1 MISSA
6 KIMVQ
11 LIVDQLLAYGIRKVV
26 VSPGSRN
33 APFSIAFDEH
43 PEIETFVVHDERSA
57 AFIALGMAQ
66 EVGEVIALCC
76 TSGSACLNYY
86 PAISEAYYRSVPLVV
101 LTADR
106 PAAWINHGDG
116 QTIVQRDVFK
126 NHILGSLELDEDL
139 FQQKSIESHQKELAA
154 ILQITHS
161 NWKGPVHL
169 NVGLNEPLY
178 QTIEKTIDYH
188 FRLPEHVFPT
198 RMEKAEMDDIIS
210 QFNQHKTLVL
220 CGQMESNPKL
230 QQELMKFASFP
241 NVVVLVENTSNIQHE
256 RFIHCIDRTLN
267 GFDQNDVSFEPEIL
281 VTIGGA
287 VVSKR
292 IKAYLRKAKIQ
303 KHYKLGADFPE
314 MDTYRCLSRSIPLSA
329 DDFFTQVNE
338 NELQANKHNFNG
350 KWKRIDIL
358 AKDRALDFVSEFN
371 DLTDLQVFQTIQ
383 NLIPEDVVLHLA
395 NSSVVRYAQLF
406 DPIPGVRYES
416 NRGTSGIDGSTST
429 ALGAAITNQNKQHVL
444 ISGDISFLY
453 DSNALWYEPFPHNF
467 KMIVIQNYGGGIF
480 KIIPGPADSKQR
492 ERYFEAKQVK
502 SPAAVATG
510 YGFETKTVT
519 SLDELTEYLPLFF
532 DFKCSTQLLEVQ
544 TDDLNNAVDLDR
556 YFEFLRN
563 KNI

>member
-1 MISSA
+1 MISSS

-11 LIVDQLLAYGIRKVV
+11 LIVDQLLAYDIRKVV

-57 AFIALGMAQ
+57 GFIALGMAQ
-66 EVGEVIALCC
+66 ELGETVALCC

-86 PAISEAYYRSVPLVV
+86 PAISEAYYRSIPLLV

-106 PAAWINHGDG
+106 PSAWINHGDG

-126 NHILGSLELDEDL
+126 NHILGSLEFDEEL
-139 FQQKSIESHQKELAA
+139 FNNQSIETHQQELASF
-154 ILQITHS
+154 LHITQS

-178 QTIEKTIDYH
+178 QTVEKTTNYH
-188 FRLPEHVFPT
+188 FYLPSPSLPKHIEET
-198 RMEKAEMDDIIS
+198 EMSEIITE
-210 QFNQHKTLVL
+210 FNEHKTLVL
-220 CGQMESNPKL
+220 CGQMEANPRL
-230 QQELMKFASFP
+230 QQELMKLASFP

-292 IKAYLRKAKIQ
+292 IKAYLRKANIL
-303 KHYKLGADFPE
+303 KHYKLGAEFPE
-314 MDTYRCLSRSIPLSA
+314 MDTYRCLTKSFPVSA
-329 DDFFTQVNE
+329 DDFFAQVNE
-338 NELQANKHNFNG
+338 HELQANKYNFNG
-350 KWKRIDIL
+350 KWKRVDIQ
-358 AKDRALDFVSEFN
+358 AKDRALDFVSEFPH
-371 DLTDLQVFQTIQ
+371 LTDLQVFQTIQ
-383 NLIPEDVVLHLA
+383 DLLPEDSILHLA

-406 DPIPGVRYES
+406 DPLPGVRYES

-429 ALGAAITNQNKQHVL
+429 ALGAAIVNPRKQHVL

-453 DSNALWYEPFPHNF
+453 DSNALWYEPFPRNF

-492 ERYFEAKQVK
+492 ERYFEAKQAK
-502 SPAAVATG
+502 SPASIAMA
-510 YGFETKTVT
+510 YGLQTKTLS
-519 SLDELTEYLPLFF
+519 SLEELTEYLPLFF
-532 DFKCSTQLLEVQ
+532 DPSCETQVLEVQ
-544 TDDLNNAVDLDR
+544 TDDANNAIDLDR

-563 KNI
+563 

>member
-1 MISSA
+1 
-6 KIMVQ
+6 MVQ
-11 LIVDQLLAYGIRKVV
+11 LIVDQLLAHDIRKVV

-57 AFIALGMAQ
+57 GFIALGMAQ
-66 EVGEVIALCC
+66 ELGETVALCC

-86 PAISEAYYRSVPLVV
+86 PAISEAFYRSIPLLV

-139 FQQKSIESHQKELAA
+139 FNDTSIQTQQKELAA
-154 ILQITHS
+154 LLSVTKS
-161 NWKGPVHL
+161 AWKGPIHL

-178 QTIEKTIDYH
+178 KTVEKTIDYGKKAPIVPPMK
-188 FRLPEHVFPT
+188 RIDASE
-198 RMEKAEMDDIIS
+198 MELIVQEI
-210 QFNQHKTLVL
+210 NQSKVLVL
-220 CGQMESNPKL
+220 AGQMEQNPKL
-230 QQELMKFASFP
+230 QQELIKLASFP
-241 NVVVLVENTSNIQHE
+241 NVVVLVENTSNVQHE

-267 GFDQNDVSFEPEIL
+267 GFDQSNDAFKPEIL
-281 VTIGGA
+281 ITIGGA

-292 IKAYLRKAKIQ
+292 IKAYLRTAGIL
-303 KHYKLGADFPE
+303 KHYKIGAEFPE
-314 MDTYRCLSRSIPLSA
+314 MDTYRCLSKTFPLA
-329 DDFFTQVNE
+329 PADFFEQLNE
-338 NELQANKHNFNG
+338 SELTANTHNFNG
-350 KWKRIDIL
+350 KWKAVDII
-358 AKDRALDFVSEFN
+358 AKDRSLEFMSEFSS
-371 DLTDLQVFQTIQ
+371 LTDMQVFQNIQ
-383 NLIPEDVVLHLA
+383 DFLPDDRILHLA

-406 DPIPGVRYES
+406 DPLPGVRYES

-429 ALGAAITNQNKQHVL
+429 ALGAAIVNPSKQHLL

-453 DSNALWYEPFPHNF
+453 DSNALWYEPFPRNF

-492 ERYFEAKQVK
+492 EKYFEARQVK
-502 SPAAVATG
+502 SPASIAQA
-510 YGFETKTVT
+510 YGLQTKTIS
-519 SLDELTEYLPLFF
+519 SLEELTEYLPLFF
-532 DFKCSTQLLEVQ
+532 DPSCEMQVLEVQ
-544 TDDLNNAVDLDR
+544 TDDANNPIDLDR

-563 KNI
+563 

>member
-1 MISSA
+1 MISSS

-11 LIVDQLLAYGIRKVV
+11 LIVDQLLAYDIRKVV

-57 AFIALGMAQ
+57 GFIALGMAQ
-66 EVGEVIALCC
+66 ELGETVALCC

-86 PAISEAYYRSVPLVV
+86 PAISEAYYRSIPLLV

-106 PAAWINHGDG
+106 PSAWINHGDG

-126 NHILGSLELDEDL
+126 NHILGSLEFDEEL
-139 FQQKSIESHQKELAA
+139 FNNQSIETHQQELASF
-154 ILQITHS
+154 LHITQS

-178 QTIEKTIDYH
+178 QTVEKTTNYH
-188 FRLPEHVFPT
+188 FYLPSPSLPKHIEET
-198 RMEKAEMDDIIS
+198 EMSEIITE
-210 QFNQHKTLVL
+210 FNEHKTLVL
-220 CGQMESNPKL
+220 CGQMEANPRL
-230 QQELMKFASFP
+230 QQELMKLASFP

-292 IKAYLRKAKIQ
+292 IKAYLRKANIL
-303 KHYKLGADFPE
+303 KHYKLGAEFPE
-314 MDTYRCLSRSIPLSA
+314 MDTYRCLTKSFPVSA
-329 DDFFTQVNE
+329 DDFFAQVNE
-338 NELQANKHNFNG
+338 HELQANKHNFNG
-350 KWKRIDIL
+350 KWKRVDIQ
-358 AKDRALDFVSEFN
+358 AKDRALDFISEFPH
-371 DLTDLQVFQTIQ
+371 LTDLQVFQTIQ
-383 NLIPEDVVLHLA
+383 DLLPEDSILHLA

-406 DPIPGVRYES
+406 DPLPGVRYES

-429 ALGAAITNQNKQHVL
+429 ALGAAIVNPRKQHVL

-453 DSNALWYEPFPHNF
+453 DSNALWYEPFPRNF

-492 ERYFEAKQVK
+492 ERYFEAKQAK
-502 SPAAVATG
+502 SPASIAMA
-510 YGFETKTVT
+510 YGLQTKTLS
-519 SLDELTEYLPLFF
+519 SLEELTEYLPLFF
-532 DFKCSTQLLEVQ
+532 DPSCETQVLEVQ
-544 TDDLNNAVDLDR
+544 TDDANNAIDLDR

-563 KNI
+563 

>member
-1 MISSA
+1 
-6 KIMVQ
+6 MVQ
-11 LIVDQLLAYGIRKVV
+11 LIVDQLLAYDIRKVV

-57 AFIALGMAQ
+57 GFIALGMAQ
-66 EVGEVIALCC
+66 ELDETVALCC

-86 PAISEAYYRSVPLVV
+86 PAISEAYYRSIPLLV

-139 FQQKSIESHQKELAA
+139 FNNQSIETHQQELADL
-154 ILQITHS
+154 LQITQS

-178 QTIEKTIDYH
+178 QTVEKTTNYG
-188 FRLPEHVFPT
+188 FRSPVPT
-198 RMEKAEMDDIIS
+198 PSKHIEEGEMGEIIS
-210 QFNQHKTLVL
+210 EFNEYKTLVL
-220 CGQMESNPKL
+220 CGQMESNPRL

-281 VTIGGA
+281 VTVGGA

-292 IKAYLRKAKIQ
+292 IKAYLRKANIL
-303 KHYKLGADFPE
+303 KHYKLGAEFPE
-314 MDTYRCLSRSIPLSA
+314 MDTYRCLTKSFPVSA
-329 DDFFTQVNE
+329 DDFFAQVNE
-338 NELQANKHNFNG
+338 HELQANKHNFNG
-350 KWKRIDIL
+350 KWKRVDIL
-358 AKDRALDFVSEFN
+358 AKDRALDFVSEFPN
-371 DLTDLQVFQTIQ
+371 LTDLQVFQTIQ
-383 NLIPEDVVLHLA
+383 DLLPEDSILHLA

-429 ALGAAITNQNKQHVL
+429 ALGAAIVNPSKQHVL

-453 DSNALWYEPFPHNF
+453 DSNALWYEPFPRNF

-492 ERYFEAKQVK
+492 ERYFEAKQAK
-502 SPAAVATG
+502 SPASIAQAFG
-510 YGFETKTVT
+510 LQTKTLS
-519 SLDELTEYLPLFF
+519 SLEELTEYLPLFF
-532 DFKCSTQLLEVQ
+532 DPSCETQVLEVQ
-544 TDDLNNAVDLDR
+544 TDDVNNAIDLDR

-563 KNI
+563 

>member
-1 MISSA
+1 
-6 KIMVQ
+6 MVQ
-11 LIVDQLLAYGIRKVV
+11 LIVDQLLAYDIRKVV

-57 AFIALGMAQ
+57 GFIALGMAQ
-66 EVGEVIALCC
+66 ELGETVALCC

-86 PAISEAYYRSVPLVV
+86 PAISEAYYRSIPLLV

-106 PAAWINHGDG
+106 PSAWINHGDG

-126 NHILGSLELDEDL
+126 NHILGSLEFDEEL
-139 FQQKSIESHQKELAA
+139 FNNQSIETHQQELAS
-154 ILQITHS
+154 LLYITQS

-178 QTIEKTIDYH
+178 QTVEKTTNYH
-188 FRLPEHVFPT
+188 FYLPSPSLPKHIEET
-198 RMEKAEMDDIIS
+198 EMSEIITE
-210 QFNQHKTLVL
+210 FNEHKTLVL
-220 CGQMESNPKL
+220 CGQMEANPRL
-230 QQELMKFASFP
+230 QQELMKLASFP

-292 IKAYLRKAKIQ
+292 IKAYLRKANIL
-303 KHYKLGADFPE
+303 KHYKLGAEFPE
-314 MDTYRCLSRSIPLSA
+314 MDTYRCLTKSFPVSA
-329 DDFFTQVNE
+329 DDFFAQVNE
-338 NELQANKHNFNG
+338 HELQANKYNFNG
-350 KWKRIDIL
+350 KWKRVDIQ
-358 AKDRALDFVSEFN
+358 AKDRALDFISEFPH
-371 DLTDLQVFQTIQ
+371 LTDLQVFQTIQ
-383 NLIPEDVVLHLA
+383 DLLPEDSILHLA

-406 DPIPGVRYES
+406 DPLPGVRYES

-429 ALGAAITNQNKQHVL
+429 ALGAAIVNPRKQHVL

-453 DSNALWYEPFPHNF
+453 DSNALWYEPFPRNF

-492 ERYFEAKQVK
+492 ERYFEAKQAK
-502 SPAAVATG
+502 SPASIAMA
-510 YGFETKTVT
+510 YGLQTKTLS
-519 SLDELTEYLPLFF
+519 SLEELTEYLPLFF
-532 DFKCSTQLLEVQ
+532 DPSCETQVLEVQ
-544 TDDLNNAVDLDR
+544 TDDANNAIDLDR

-563 KNI
+563 

>member
-1 MISSA
+1 
-6 KIMVQ
+6 MVQ
-11 LIVDQLLAYGIRKVV
+11 LIVDQLLAYDIRKVV

-57 AFIALGMAQ
+57 GFIALGMAQ
-66 EVGEVIALCC
+66 ELGETVALCC

-86 PAISEAYYRSVPLVV
+86 PAISEAYYRSIPLLV

-126 NHILGSLELDEDL
+126 NHIHGSLEFDEDL
-139 FQQKSIESHQKELAA
+139 FEQKSIETHQEELAS
-154 ILQITHS
+154 LLRITQS

-178 QTIEKTIDYH
+178 KTVEKTIDYGKKAPIASPMK
-188 FRLPEHVFPT
+188 RIDASE
-198 RMEKAEMDDIIS
+198 MELFVQEI
-210 QFNQHKTLVL
+210 NQSKVLVL
-220 CGQMESNPKL
+220 AGQMEQNPKL
-230 QQELMKFASFP
+230 QQELIKLASFP
-241 NVVVLVENTSNIQHE
+241 NIVVLVENTSNIQHE

-267 GFDQNDVSFEPEIL
+267 GFDQSNDAFKPEIL
-281 VTIGGA
+281 ITIGGA

-292 IKAYLRKAKIQ
+292 IKAYLRTAGIL
-303 KHYKLGADFPE
+303 KHYKIGAEFPE
-314 MDTYRCLSRSIPLSA
+314 MDTYRCLSKTFPLTPADFFEQLNESELSA
-329 DDFFTQVNE
+329 NV
-338 NELQANKHNFNG
+338 HNFNG
-350 KWKRIDIL
+350 RWKTVDIV
-358 AKDRALDFVSEFN
+358 AKDRSLEFMSEFSS
-371 DLTDLQVFQTIQ
+371 LTDMQVFQNIQ
-383 NLIPEDVVLHLA
+383 DFLPEDRILHLA

-406 DPIPGVRYES
+406 DPLPGVRYES

-429 ALGAAITNQNKQHVL
+429 ALGAAIVNPSKQHVL

-453 DSNALWYEPFPHNF
+453 DSNALWYEPFPRNF

-492 ERYFEAKQVK
+492 EKYFEAKQVK
-502 SPAAVATG
+502 SPASIAQAFG
-510 YGFETKTVT
+510 LQTKTIS
-519 SLDELTEYLPLFF
+519 SLEELTEYLPLFF
-532 DFKCSTQLLEVQ
+532 DPSCEIQVLEVQ
-544 TDDLNNAVDLDR
+544 TDDANNAIDLDR

-563 KNI
+563 

>member
-1 MISSA
+1 
-6 KIMVQ
+6 MVQ
-11 LIVDQLLAYGIRKVV
+11 LIVDQLLAYDIRKVV

-57 AFIALGMAQ
+57 GFIALGMAQ
-66 EVGEVIALCC
+66 ELGETVALCC

-86 PAISEAYYRSVPLVV
+86 PAISEAYYRSIPLLV

-139 FQQKSIESHQKELAA
+139 FNNQSIETHQQELADL
-154 ILQITHS
+154 LQITQS

-178 QTIEKTIDYH
+178 QTVEKTTNYG
-188 FRLPEHVFPT
+188 FRSLVPSLP
-198 RMEKAEMDDIIS
+198 KCIAEGEMSEIIS
-210 QFNQHKTLVL
+210 EFNEHKTLVL
-220 CGQMESNPKL
+220 CGQMESNPRL

-281 VTIGGA
+281 VTVGGA

-292 IKAYLRKAKIQ
+292 IKAYLRKANIL
-303 KHYKLGADFPE
+303 KHYKLGAEFPE
-314 MDTYRCLSRSIPLSA
+314 MDTYRCLTKSFPVSA
-329 DDFFTQVNE
+329 DDFFAQVNE
-338 NELQANKHNFNG
+338 HELQANKHNFNG
-350 KWKRIDIL
+350 KWKRVDIL
-358 AKDRALDFVSEFN
+358 AKDRALDFVSEFPN
-371 DLTDLQVFQTIQ
+371 LTDLQVFQTIQ
-383 NLIPEDVVLHLA
+383 DLLPEDSILHLA

-406 DPIPGVRYES
+406 DPIPGVRYAS

-429 ALGAAITNQNKQHVL
+429 ALGAAIVNPSKQHVL

-453 DSNALWYEPFPHNF
+453 DSNALWYEPFPRNF

-492 ERYFEAKQVK
+492 ERYFEAKQAK
-502 SPAAVATG
+502 SPASIAQAFG
-510 YGFETKTVT
+510 LQTKTLS
-519 SLDELTEYLPLFF
+519 SLEELTEYLPLFF
-532 DFKCSTQLLEVQ
+532 DPSCETQVLEVQ
-544 TDDLNNAVDLDR
+544 TDDINNAIDLDR

-563 KNI
+563 

>member
-1 MISSA
+1 
-6 KIMVQ
+6 MVQ
-11 LIVDQLLAYGIRKVV
+11 LIVDQLLAFDIRKVV

-57 AFIALGMAQ
+57 GFIALGMAQ
-66 EVGEVIALCC
+66 ELGETVALCC

-86 PAISEAYYRSVPLVV
+86 PAISEAYYRSIPLLV

-139 FQQKSIESHQKELAA
+139 FNNQSIETHQQELADL
-154 ILQITHS
+154 LQITQS

-178 QTIEKTIDYH
+178 QTVEKTTNYG
-188 FRLPEHVFPT
+188 FLSPVPT
-198 RMEKAEMDDIIS
+198 PSKHIEEGEIGEIIS
-210 QFNQHKTLVL
+210 EFNEHKTLVL
-220 CGQMESNPKL
+220 CGQMESNPRL

-267 GFDQNDVSFEPEIL
+267 GFDQNDVSFEPEII
-281 VTIGGA
+281 VTVGGA

-292 IKAYLRKAKIQ
+292 IKAYLRKANIL
-303 KHYKLGADFPE
+303 KHYKLGAEFPE
-314 MDTYRCLSRSIPLSA
+314 MDTYRCLTKSFPVSA
-329 DDFFTQVNE
+329 DDFFAQVNE
-338 NELQANKHNFNG
+338 HELQANKHNFNG
-350 KWKRIDIL
+350 KWKRVDIL
-358 AKDRALDFVSEFN
+358 AKDRALDFVSEFPN
-371 DLTDLQVFQTIQ
+371 LTDVQVFQTIQ
-383 NLIPEDVVLHLA
+383 DLLPEDSILHLA

-429 ALGAAITNQNKQHVL
+429 ALGAAIVNPSKQHML

-453 DSNALWYEPFPHNF
+453 DSNALWYEPFPPNF

-492 ERYFEAKQVK
+492 ERYFEAKQAK
-502 SPAAVATG
+502 SPASIAQAFG
-510 YGFETKTVT
+510 LQTKTLS
-519 SLDELTEYLPLFF
+519 SLEELTEYLPLFF
-532 DFKCSTQLLEVQ
+532 DPSCEIQVLEVQ
-544 TDDLNNAVDLDR
+544 TDDANNAIDLDR

-563 KNI
+563 

>member
-1 MISSA
+1 
-6 KIMVQ
+6 MVQ
-11 LIVDQLLAYGIRKVV
+11 LIVDQLLAYDIRKVV

-57 AFIALGMAQ
+57 GFIALGMAQ
-66 EVGEVIALCC
+66 ELGETVALCC

-86 PAISEAYYRSVPLVV
+86 PAISEAFYRSIPLLV

-126 NHILGSLELDEDL
+126 NHILDSLEFDEDL
-139 FQQKSIESHQKELAA
+139 FNDTSIETQQEELAA
-154 ILQITHS
+154 LLSVTKS
-161 NWKGPVHL
+161 AWKGPIHL

-178 QTIEKTIDYH
+178 KTVEKPIDYGK
-188 FRLPEHVFPT
+188 
-198 RMEKAEMDDIIS
+198 KAPIS
-210 QFNQHKTLVL
+210 PPIKRIDARDMALIVQEINQSKVLVL
-220 CGQMESNPKL
+220 AGQMEQNPKL
-230 QQELMKFASFP
+230 QQELIKLASFP

-267 GFDQNDVSFEPEIL
+267 GFDQSNDAFKPEIL
-281 VTIGGA
+281 ITIGGA

-292 IKAYLRKAKIQ
+292 IKAYLRTAGIL
-303 KHYKLGADFPE
+303 KHYKIGAEFPE
-314 MDTYRCLSRSIPLSA
+314 MDTYRCLSKTFPLA
-329 DDFFTQVNE
+329 PADFFEQLNE
-338 NELQANKHNFNG
+338 SELTANAHNFNG
-350 KWKRIDIL
+350 KWKAVDII
-358 AKDRALDFVSEFN
+358 AKDRSLEFMSKFSS
-371 DLTDLQVFQTIQ
+371 LTDMQVFQNIQ
-383 NLIPEDVVLHLA
+383 DFLPEDHILHLA

-406 DPIPGVRYES
+406 DPLPSVRYES

-429 ALGAAITNQNKQHVL
+429 ALGAAIVNPSKQHVL

-453 DSNALWYEPFPHNF
+453 DSNALWYEPFPRNF

-492 ERYFEAKQVK
+492 EKYFEAKQVK
-502 SPAAVATG
+502 SPASIAQAFG
-510 YGFETKTVT
+510 LQTKTIS
-519 SLDELTEYLPLFF
+519 SLEELTEYLPLFF
-532 DFKCSTQLLEVQ
+532 DPSCEMQVLEVQ
-544 TDDLNNAVDLDR
+544 TDDANNAIDLDR

-563 KNI
+563 

>member
-1 MISSA
+1 
-6 KIMVQ
+6 MVQ
-11 LIVDQLLAYGIRKVV
+11 LIVDQLLAYDIRKVV

-57 AFIALGMAQ
+57 GFIALGMAQ
-66 EVGEVIALCC
+66 ELGETVALCC

-86 PAISEAYYRSVPLVV
+86 PAISEAYYRSIPLLV

-139 FQQKSIESHQKELAA
+139 FNNQSIETHQQELADL
-154 ILQITHS
+154 LQITQS

-178 QTIEKTIDYH
+178 QTVEKTTNYG
-188 FRLPEHVFPT
+188 FRSLVPSLP
-198 RMEKAEMDDIIS
+198 KCIAEGEMSEIIS
-210 QFNQHKTLVL
+210 EFNEHKTLVL
-220 CGQMESNPKL
+220 CGQMESNPRL

-281 VTIGGA
+281 VTVGGA

-292 IKAYLRKAKIQ
+292 IKAYLRKANIL
-303 KHYKLGADFPE
+303 KHYKLGAEFPE
-314 MDTYRCLSRSIPLSA
+314 MDTYRCLTKSFPVSA
-329 DDFFTQVNE
+329 DDFFAQVNE
-338 NELQANKHNFNG
+338 HELQANKHNFNG
-350 KWKRIDIL
+350 KWKRVDIL
-358 AKDRALDFVSEFN
+358 AKDRALDFVSEFPN
-371 DLTDLQVFQTIQ
+371 LTDLQVFQTIQ
-383 NLIPEDVVLHLA
+383 DLLPEDSILHLA

-406 DPIPGVRYES
+406 DPIPGVRYAS

-429 ALGAAITNQNKQHVL
+429 ALGAAIGNPSKQHVL

-453 DSNALWYEPFPHNF
+453 DSNALWYEPFPRNF

-492 ERYFEAKQVK
+492 ERYFEAKQAK
-502 SPAAVATG
+502 SPASIAQAFG
-510 YGFETKTVT
+510 LQTKTLS
-519 SLDELTEYLPLFF
+519 SLEELTEYLPLFF
-532 DFKCSTQLLEVQ
+532 DPSCETQVLEVQ
-544 TDDLNNAVDLDR
+544 TDDINNAIDLDR

-563 KNI
+563 

>member
-1 MISSA
+1 
-6 KIMVQ
+6 MVQ
-11 LIVDQLLAYGIRKVV
+11 LIVDQLLAYDIRKVV

-57 AFIALGMAQ
+57 GFIALGMAQ
-66 EVGEVIALCC
+66 ELGETVALCC

-86 PAISEAYYRSVPLVV
+86 PAISEAYYRSIPLLV

-139 FQQKSIESHQKELAA
+139 FNNQSIETHQQEIADL
-154 ILQITHS
+154 LQITQS

-178 QTIEKTIDYH
+178 QTVEKTTNYG
-188 FRLPEHVFPT
+188 FRSPVPT
-198 RMEKAEMDDIIS
+198 PSKHIEEGEIGEIIS
-210 QFNQHKTLVL
+210 EFNEHKTLVL
-220 CGQMESNPKL
+220 CGQMESNPRL

-281 VTIGGA
+281 VTVGGA

-292 IKAYLRKAKIQ
+292 IKAYLRKANIL
-303 KHYKLGADFPE
+303 KHYKLGAEFPE
-314 MDTYRCLSRSIPLSA
+314 MDTYRCLTKSFPVSA
-329 DDFFTQVNE
+329 DDFFAQVNE
-338 NELQANKHNFNG
+338 HELQANKHNFNG
-350 KWKRIDIL
+350 KWKRVDIL
-358 AKDRALDFVSEFN
+358 AKDRALDFVSEFPN
-371 DLTDLQVFQTIQ
+371 LTDLQVFQTIQ
-383 NLIPEDVVLHLA
+383 DLLPEDSILHLA

-429 ALGAAITNQNKQHVL
+429 ALGAAIVNPSKQHVL

-453 DSNALWYEPFPHNF
+453 DSNALWYEPFPRNF

-492 ERYFEAKQVK
+492 ERYFEAKQAK
-502 SPAAVATG
+502 SPASIAQAFG
-510 YGFETKTVT
+510 LQTKTLS
-519 SLDELTEYLPLFF
+519 SLEELTEYLPLFF
-532 DFKCSTQLLEVQ
+532 DPSCETQVLEVQ
-544 TDDLNNAVDLDR
+544 TDDVNNAIDLDR

-563 KNI
+563 

>member
-1 MISSA
+1 
-6 KIMVQ
+6 MVQ
-11 LIVDQLLAYGIRKVV
+11 LIVDQLLAYDIRKVV

-57 AFIALGMAQ
+57 GFIALGMTQ
-66 EVGEVIALCC
+66 ELGETIALCC

-86 PAISEAYYRSVPLVV
+86 PAISEAFYRSIPLLV

-126 NHILGSLELDEDL
+126 NHILGSLEFDEDL
-139 FQQKSIESHQKELAA
+139 FEQKSIETHQNELSNL
-154 ILQITHS
+154 LQITQS
-161 NWKGPVHL
+161 NWKGPIHL

-178 QTIEKTIDYH
+178 QTVEKSIDYGKRLTIDPSMK
-188 FRLPEHVFPT
+188 RIDA
-198 RMEKAEMDDIIS
+198 AEMELIMQEI
-210 QFNQHKTLVL
+210 NQSKVLVL
-220 CGQMESNPKL
+220 AGQMEQNPKL
-230 QQELMKFASFP
+230 QQELIKLASFP

-267 GFDQNDVSFEPEIL
+267 GFDQSNDAFKPEIL
-281 VTIGGA
+281 ITIGGA

-292 IKAYLRKAKIQ
+292 IKAYLRTAGIQ
-303 KHYKLGADFPE
+303 KHYKIGAEFPE
-314 MDTYRCLSRSIPLSA
+314 MDTYRCLSKVFPLA
-329 DDFFTQVNE
+329 PVDFFEQVNE
-338 NELQANKHNFNG
+338 YELVANTHNFNG
-350 KWKRIDIL
+350 KWKAIDIIS
-358 AKDRALDFVSEFN
+358 KDRSLEFVSEFSN
-371 DLTDLQVFQTIQ
+371 LTDLQVFQNIQ
-383 NLIPEDVVLHLA
+383 DFLPESSILHMA

-406 DPIPGVRYES
+406 DPLPGVRYES

-429 ALGAAITNQNKQHVL
+429 ALGAAIVNPNKQHVL

-453 DSNALWYEPFPHNF
+453 DSNALWYEPFPRNF

-492 ERYFEAKQVK
+492 ERYFEAKQAK
-502 SPAAVATG
+502 SPASIAQAFG
-510 YGFETKTVT
+510 LQTKTIS
-519 SLDELTEYLPLFF
+519 SLEELTEHLPLFF
-532 DFKCSTQLLEVQ
+532 DASCETQVLEVQ
-544 TDDLNNAVDLDR
+544 TDDLNNAIDLDR

-563 KNI
+563 

>member
-1 MISSA
+1 
-6 KIMVQ
+6 MVQ
-11 LIVDQLLAYGIRKVV
+11 LIVDQLLAYDIRKVV

-57 AFIALGMAQ
+57 GFIALGMAQ
-66 EVGEVIALCC
+66 ELGETVALCC

-86 PAISEAYYRSVPLVV
+86 PAISEAYYRSIPLLV

-139 FQQKSIESHQKELAA
+139 FNNQSIETHQQELADL
-154 ILQITHS
+154 LQITQS

-178 QTIEKTIDYH
+178 QTVEKTTNYG
-188 FRLPEHVFPT
+188 FRSPVPT
-198 RMEKAEMDDIIS
+198 PSKHIEEGEMGEIIS
-210 QFNQHKTLVL
+210 EFNEHKTLVL
-220 CGQMESNPKL
+220 CGQMESNPRL

-281 VTIGGA
+281 VTVGGA

-292 IKAYLRKAKIQ
+292 IKAYLRKANIL
-303 KHYKLGADFPE
+303 KHYKLGAEFPE
-314 MDTYRCLSRSIPLSA
+314 MDTYRCLTKSFPVSA
-329 DDFFTQVNE
+329 DDFFAQVNE
-338 NELQANKHNFNG
+338 HELQANKHNFNG
-350 KWKRIDIL
+350 KWKRVDIL
-358 AKDRALDFVSEFN
+358 AKDRALDFVSEFPN
-371 DLTDLQVFQTIQ
+371 LTDLQVFQTIQ
-383 NLIPEDVVLHLA
+383 DLLPEDSILHLA

-429 ALGAAITNQNKQHVL
+429 ALGAAIVNPSKQHVL

-453 DSNALWYEPFPHNF
+453 DSNALWYEPFPRNF

-492 ERYFEAKQVK
+492 ERYFEAKQAK
-502 SPAAVATG
+502 SPASIAQAFG
-510 YGFETKTVT
+510 LQTKTLS
-519 SLDELTEYLPLFF
+519 SLEELTEYLPLFF
-532 DFKCSTQLLEVQ
+532 DPSCETQVLEVQ
-544 TDDLNNAVDLDR
+544 TDDINNAIDLDR

-563 KNI
+563 

>member
-1 MISSA
+1 
-6 KIMVQ
+6 MVQ
-11 LIVDQLLAYGIRKVV
+11 LIVDQLLAYDIRKVV

-57 AFIALGMAQ
+57 GFIALGMAQ
-66 EVGEVIALCC
+66 ELGDTIALCC

-86 PAISEAYYRSVPLVV
+86 PAISEAFYRSIPLLV

-126 NHILGSLELDEDL
+126 NHILGSLEFDEDL
-139 FQQKSIESHQKELAA
+139 FEQKSIETHQNELSNL
-154 ILQITHS
+154 LQITQS
-161 NWKGPVHL
+161 NWKGPIHM

-178 QTIEKTIDYH
+178 QTVEKSIDYGKRLTIDPPMK
-188 FRLPEHVFPT
+188 RIDAGE
-198 RMEKAEMDDIIS
+198 MELILQEI
-210 QFNQHKTLVL
+210 NQSKVLVL
-220 CGQMESNPKL
+220 AGQMEQNPKL
-230 QQELMKFASFP
+230 QQELIKLASFP

-267 GFDQNDVSFEPEIL
+267 GFDQSNDAFKPEIL
-281 VTIGGA
+281 ITIGGA

-292 IKAYLRKAKIQ
+292 IKAYLRTVGIQ
-303 KHYKLGADFPE
+303 KHYKIGAEFPE
-314 MDTYRCLSRSIPLSA
+314 MDTYRCLSKSFPLA
-329 DDFFTQVNE
+329 PVDFFEQVNE
-338 NELQANKHNFNG
+338 SELVANTHNFNG
-350 KWKRIDIL
+350 KWKALDIIS
-358 AKDRALDFVSEFN
+358 KDRSLEFVSEFSN
-371 DLTDLQVFQTIQ
+371 LTDLQVFQNIQ
-383 NLIPEDVVLHLA
+383 DFLPESSILHMA

-406 DPIPGVRYES
+406 DPLPGVRYES

-429 ALGAAITNQNKQHVL
+429 ALGAAIANPNKQHVL

-453 DSNALWYEPFPHNF
+453 DSNALWYEPFPRNF

-492 ERYFEAKQVK
+492 ERYFEAKQAK
-502 SPAAVATG
+502 SPASIAQAFG
-510 YGFETKTVT
+510 LQTKTIS
-519 SLDELTEYLPLFF
+519 SLEELTEYLPLFF
-532 DFKCSTQLLEVQ
+532 DASCETQVLEVQ
-544 TDDLNNAVDLDR
+544 TDDLNNAIDLDR

-563 KNI
+563 

>member
-1 MISSA
+1 
-6 KIMVQ
+6 MVQ
-11 LIVDQLLAYGIRKVV
+11 LIVDQLLAYDIRKVV

-57 AFIALGMAQ
+57 GFIALGMAQ
-66 EVGEVIALCC
+66 ELGETVALCC

-86 PAISEAYYRSVPLVV
+86 PAISEAYYRSIPLLV

-106 PAAWINHGDG
+106 PSAWINHGDG

-126 NHILGSLELDEDL
+126 NHILGSLEFDEEL
-139 FQQKSIESHQKELAA
+139 FNNQSIETHQQELAS
-154 ILQITHS
+154 LLHITQS

-178 QTIEKTIDYH
+178 QTVEKTTNYH
-188 FRLPEHVFPT
+188 FYLPSPSLPKHIEET
-198 RMEKAEMDDIIS
+198 EMSEIITE
-210 QFNQHKTLVL
+210 FNEHKTLVL
-220 CGQMESNPKL
+220 CGQMEANPRL
-230 QQELMKFASFP
+230 QQELMKLASFP

-292 IKAYLRKAKIQ
+292 IKAYLRKANIL
-303 KHYKLGADFPE
+303 KHYKLGAEFPE
-314 MDTYRCLSRSIPLSA
+314 MDTYRCLTKSFPVSA
-329 DDFFTQVNE
+329 DDFFAQVNE
-338 NELQANKHNFNG
+338 HELQANKYNFNG
-350 KWKRIDIL
+350 KWKRVDIQ
-358 AKDRALDFVSEFN
+358 AKDRALDFISEFPH
-371 DLTDLQVFQTIQ
+371 LTDLQVFQTIQ
-383 NLIPEDVVLHLA
+383 DLLPEDSILHLA

-406 DPIPGVRYES
+406 DPLPGVRYES

-429 ALGAAITNQNKQHVL
+429 ALGAAIVNPRKQHVL

-453 DSNALWYEPFPHNF
+453 DSNALWYEPFPRNF

-492 ERYFEAKQVK
+492 ERYFEAKQAK
-502 SPAAVATG
+502 SPASIAMA
-510 YGFETKTVT
+510 YGLQTKTLS
-519 SLDELTEYLPLFF
+519 SLEELTEYLPLFF
-532 DFKCSTQLLEVQ
+532 DPSCETQVLEVQ
-544 TDDLNNAVDLDR
+544 TDDANNAIDLDR

-563 KNI
+563 